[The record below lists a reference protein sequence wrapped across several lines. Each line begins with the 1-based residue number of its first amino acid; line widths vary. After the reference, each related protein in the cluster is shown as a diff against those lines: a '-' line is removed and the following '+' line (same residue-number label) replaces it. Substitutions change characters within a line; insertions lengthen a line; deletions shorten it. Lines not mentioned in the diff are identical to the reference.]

1 MTPRFLVEP
10 EAAADL
16 DEAFI
21 WYELRL
27 PGLGS
32 EFTRAVRATF
42 AAILRQPESF
52 PRAHGEIRR
61 AHVRRFP
68 YAVYYVTAPEQL
80 VVIAVAHSRRHPRRW
95 QSRR

>member
-10 EAAADL
+10 DAAADL
-16 DEAFI
+16 DDAFT
-21 WYELRL
+21 WYEHRV

-32 EFTRAVRATF
+32 EFTRAVRVTF
-42 AAILRQPESF
+42 AAIERHPETYV
-52 PRAHGEIRR
+52 RAQGEIRR

-68 YAVYYVTAPEQL
+68 YAVYF
-80 VVIAVAHSRRHPRRW
+80 VVEPDEIAIIAVAHTRHHPRRW